1 MGTTANT
8 EVPQHRKNNL
18 IHVLIKDA
26 TTKPC
31 CPRTAGSGF
40 NPRTRKGCDILAKKF
55 TVANYVFQPTHL
67 GGDTTSSP
75 RTHPICLSCFNPR
88 ILKKRA
94 KSIV

>member
-31 CPRTAGSGF
+31 CPCTAGSGF
-40 NPRTRKGCDILAKKF
+40 NPRTRKDVT
-55 TVANYVFQPTHL
+55 TVKLGSLIIVLFQPTHL
-67 GGDTTSSP
+67 
-75 RTHPICLSCFNPR
+75 
-88 ILKKRA
+88 
-94 KSIV
+94 